1 MFRCCLFVLTIRLS
15 LFFSFFPLSLSCLFL
30 SFSPSLMLLHRD
42 GLSHHQAA
50 ISQTWVYAVALS
62 FYFSPRLP
70 PSHPPP
76 EHLLQLSCSL
86 LLCLSPLNQ
95 GSRSILLSCPGK
107 LLQMSRSRSSCLQRC
122 YGGNNVILQVCLVV
136 QTLLFQSQV
145 PHLSIYPLL
154 SYHRFVMRCCTSAV
168 VEITK
173 VFYGRVFAQLS
184 CVSASQ

>member
-1 MFRCCLFVLTIRLS
+1 MFCLVFVLTSRLS
-15 LFFSFFPLSLSCLFL
+15 YFFSSVFL
-30 SFSPSLMLLHRD
+30 SFSSSLSSCCRFVTGCLIIRLRSVKPGSTQLRYHYFSLPTTSPITPPDHLL
-42 GLSHHQAA
+42 L
-50 ISQTWVYAVALS
+50 LS
-62 FYFSPRLP
+62 F
-70 PSHPPP
+70 
-76 EHLLQLSCSL
+76 SL
-86 LLCLSPLNQ
+86 LLCLLFLNKKSLHPPVLSWQ
-95 GSRSILLSCPGK
+95 TALDVPQQIILSVA
-107 LLQMSRSRSSCLQRC
+107 LLWGLRL
-122 YGGNNVILQVCLVV
+122 GGNNVILQVCLVV